1 MMSSR
6 TRVSPLPPKGPGQP
20 LLTRSKVDPWLT
32 SQAPRAQASPEG
44 QESLV
49 ALRANRRY
57 QLVALAIVMMGVL
70 MSAVDTTAVVLGL
83 PVMMLD
89 LGSDIV
95 SMVWVIMSYLLV
107 ITILGTQVG
116 KLGDMFGRVR
126 MYNLGFGVFTIGSLL
141 CGFSV
146 NGPQLIGFRVLQGAG
161 GALISSN
168 SGAIVADTFAANER
182 GRAFGFTGF
191 GWSAGAILGILVG
204 GAFVTFLNWRYIFFI
219 NIPVGIVATLAGYLM
234 LRERS
239 PKLRST
245 VDLAGMLLL
254 GAGLYFLLTFLTD
267 ITGAGWSLSFELELA
282 AAILLL
288 VSFVAWERRSP
299 SPLLDLSLLRQ
310 RVLAASI
317 LAAFFQFL
325 ANFAVLFLVIMYLQ
339 GPRGLSPWNASLLLI
354 PGYVL
359 GGLIA
364 PFAGR
369 LSDRFGARVVA
380 SVGLLAQIAGVLT
393 YSTLAVGTPL
403 YVVIIGSV
411 LNGAGSSTF
420 FPANNSAVM
429 ANAPKRAYGIA
440 SGLLRTFSNIGMVSS
455 FAVALLIAS
464 ISIPRQLAF
473 AIFLGV
479 GKITGNLSLAFVDG
493 MHSALMASIS
503 LLAVALLLSILR
515 GREARTGGVGGGQTS
530 GR

>member
-1 MMSSR
+1 MISR
-6 TRVSPLPPKGPGQP
+6 
-20 LLTRSKVDPWLT
+20 RSFSKEQDTQVG
-32 SQAPRAQASPEG
+32 S
-44 QESLV
+44 QESEDLDTRFTGRHYQSI
-49 ALRANRRY
+49 ALT
-57 QLVALAIVMMGVL
+57 IVMTGVL

-89 LGSDIV
+89 LRSDV
-95 SMVWVIMSYLLV
+95 LSMVWVIMSYLLV
-107 ITILGTQVG
+107 ITIFGTQVG

-126 MYNLGFGVFTIGSLL
+126 MYNLGFGVFTLGSLL
-141 CGFSV
+141 CGFSGTGV
-146 NGPQLIGFRVLQGAG
+146 QLIDFRVLQGVG

-168 SGAIVADTFAANER
+168 SGAIIADTFPENRR

-219 NIPVGIVATLAGYLM
+219 NIPVGIVATIVGYLM

-239 PKLRST
+239 PKVKST
-245 VDLAGMLLL
+245 LDVVGMLLL
-254 GAGLYFLLTFLTD
+254 GVGLYFLLTVLTD
-267 ITGAGWSLSFELELA
+267 IAGSGFS
-282 AAILLL
+282 L
-288 VSFVAWERRSP
+288 VSGIESVVAAMLLITFVAWERFSR

-310 RVLAASI
+310 RVLTASI

-325 ANFAVLFLVIMYLQ
+325 ASFAVLFLVIMYLQ

-364 PFAGR
+364 PLAGR
-369 LSDRFGARVVA
+369 LSDRLGARVVA
-380 SVGLLAQIAGVLT
+380 SIGLLAQIAGILT
-393 YSTLAVGTPL
+393 YSTLFLNTPL
-403 YVVIIGSV
+403 YSVILGSV

-420 FPANNSAVM
+420 FPANSSAVM
-429 ANAPKRAYGIA
+429 ASAPRRSYGVA

-464 ISIPRQLAF
+464 LSIPRQLAF

-479 GKITGNLSLAFVDG
+479 GQITGSLSLAFIDG
-493 MHSALMASIS
+493 MHSALFASVS
-503 LLAVALLLSILR
+503 LLAVALVLSILR
-515 GREARTGGVGGGQTS
+515 GREARTG
-530 GR
+530 